1 MGEYF
6 KRLKDEIVVLGS
18 IILVLVISIFL
29 SKIFLITYGD
39 VLLYLG
45 SIIVVL
51 GFLDS
56 VLQND
61 KIDIDKIIIGS
72 GLFVIVLSCLI

>member
-18 IILVLVISIFL
+18 IILVLVIGIFL
-29 SKIFLITYGD
+29 SKIFLIRYGD

-45 SIIVVL
+45 SIIIVS
-51 GFLDS
+51 GFLGS

-61 KIDIDKIIIGS
+61 KIDMDKIIIGS
-72 GLFVIVLSCLI
+72 GLFVIILSCLI

>member
-6 KRLKDEIVVLGS
+6 RRLKDEIVVLGS

-29 SKIFLITYGD
+29 SKIFLIRYGD

>member
-29 SKIFLITYGD
+29 SKIFLIRYGD

>member
-18 IILVLVISIFL
+18 IILVLLISIFL
-29 SKIFLITYGD
+29 SKIFLIRYGD

>member
-6 KRLKDEIVVLGS
+6 KRIKDEIVVLGS

-29 SKIFLITYGD
+29 SKIFLIRYGD

-61 KIDIDKIIIGS
+61 KIDIDKVIIGS